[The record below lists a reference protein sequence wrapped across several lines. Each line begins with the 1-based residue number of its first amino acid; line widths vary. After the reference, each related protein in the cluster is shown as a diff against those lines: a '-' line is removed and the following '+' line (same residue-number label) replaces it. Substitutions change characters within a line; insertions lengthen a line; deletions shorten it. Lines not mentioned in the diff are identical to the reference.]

1 MLVLQA
7 IFSDMVRRLVP
18 EKALSGRLC
27 RGAIKIHVHINV
39 VLKGSFAT
47 MKRVTRAG
55 IALGFAAA
63 TAVLSVAP
71 AQADTAA
78 PGSTTMVCADT
89 PTPAGYVDLGWRPP
103 PGCWMMFPGG
113 VRVIEKVDGL
123 PIGTQVDACADS
135 PIPAGWTIV
144 KSYLD
149 NSGLACLTVNG
160 VSKITLQ
167 RTS

>member
-1 MLVLQA
+1 
-7 IFSDMVRRLVP
+7 
-18 EKALSGRLC
+18 
-27 RGAIKIHVHINV
+27 
-39 VLKGSFAT
+39 
-47 MKRVTRAG
+47 MKRVTRVG

-78 PGSTTMVCADT
+78 PGSTTTVCFGT
-89 PTPAGYVDLGWRPP
+89 PTPAGYVDLGWMQ
-103 PGCWMMFPGG
+103 PGCWMGFPAG
-113 VRVIEKVDGL
+113 VRVIEKVDGFSV
-123 PIGTQVDACADS
+123 GTQVTACADS

-149 NSGLACLTVNG
+149 NSGALACSTVNG
-160 VSKITLQ
+160 VNTITLQ